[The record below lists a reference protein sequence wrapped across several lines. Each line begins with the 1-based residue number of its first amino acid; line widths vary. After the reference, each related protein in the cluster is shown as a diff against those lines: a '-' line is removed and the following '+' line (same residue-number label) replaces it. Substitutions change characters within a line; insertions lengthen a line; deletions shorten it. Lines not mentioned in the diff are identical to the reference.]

1 MKVINS
7 IRQQKFEVGVIN
19 QEEFWY
25 FLESF
30 RKKNEPKKSFR
41 INY

>member
-19 QEEFWY
+19 QEECLVFPQK
-25 FLESF
+25 FPQ
-30 RKKNEPKKSFR
+30 KMNQKNHLG
-41 INY
+41 